1 MINSPASAI
10 APVIRPAASARRR
23 NDRSSHESSCRAASA
38 ARYTAA
44 RYAQLVTASSPMKTD
59 VGLSQLQNGAPAALP
74 TGTRSVAMPPIA
86 APSANGVRIEEIEK
100 VFWMILDSRGPAAP
114 ARTAYAAPRK
124 MIPSP
129 AMNSGIASV
138 DAIEPNAFG

>member
-1 MINSPASAI
+1 MTSPARAI
-10 APVIRPAASARRR
+10 APAIRAAASARRR
-23 NDRSSHESSCRAASA
+23 NDRATAERPSRAASA
-38 ARYTAA
+38 ARNAAA

-59 VGLSQLQNGAPAALP
+59 VGLSQLQNGAPVALP

-100 VFWMILDSRGPAAP
+100 VIWMILDSRGLAAP
-114 ARTAYAAPRK
+114 LWTAYAAPRK
-124 MIPSP
+124 MIPSA

>member
-1 MINSPASAI
+1 MVNSAASAI

-23 NDRSSHESSCRAASA
+23 NDRSSDERPCRAASA
-38 ARYTAA
+38 ARETAA
-44 RYAQLVTASSPMKTD
+44 RYAQLVTASSAIRTD
-59 VGLSQLQNGAPAALP
+59 VGLTQLESAGPAALP
-74 TGTRSVAMPPIA
+74 TGTRSVAMPPSA

-100 VFWMILDSRGPAAP
+100 VVWMIVDSLGLDAPGPS
-114 ARTAYAAPRK
+114 AYAAPRK
-124 MIPSP
+124 MIPSA